1 MKLRLVE
8 GGAGS
13 GKTELCL
20 SEIAARLQAEPLGAP
35 LLLLVPEQATFV
47 AERALTGYPGVGA
60 TLRAEVLGFS
70 GLYRW
75 LAGEADYPALP
86 WLDEQGRSML
96 LLACVQDSIGE
107 LELLK
112 PSAKNA
118 GFMDLL
124 ARTLVEFEQY
134 RITPEML
141 FEARSELG
149 DGDGMLAAKLG
160 DLAVIYRAYLARIE
174 GGFRDRGVMMR
185 ELCQAA
191 ANSRRL
197 AGAEIWLDGFMDMNL
212 SQMAVL
218 REIFAKAKTV
228 TVTLNLP
235 DLGAARIFG
244 GQRRLRAQFMQIAR
258 ELGAEVEVVR
268 LTANHRHRDN
278 AELAAVEVCYAS
290 GDFVAATDEIPG
302 HIHLLAAENP
312 QEEAERAAELI
323 YRLCSEK
330 SYKFRDIAVITRK
343 IGDYRNALENAFRD
357 FDIPYFFDMG
367 RDVSHHPLV
376 KLVAEVLAVLYDN
389 WGTPSVLAYLK
400 SGLADITNEE
410 ADILENY
417 ALRVGLRGTMW
428 RQAGNFRRGRADELA
443 QINEPA
449 ARALA
454 PLLKLAEKL
463 KDATL
468 VGEYAAA
475 MSEFLAEIKA
485 AEQMQA
491 WAQNALQ
498 SGDLLQA
505 EAHRQIFDKVSLLLD
520 ELADFLGDMPSDA
533 RRFAEFWREGAARLA
548 LSSIPPSAN
557 QVNVAD
563 ISRSRLSE
571 VKAAIVL
578 GVSEGTLPAVAED
591 SGLLASQDKER
602 LAGLGLEL
610 PPGGRE
616 RQFAED
622 YLLYLALTRSSEEL
636 YLTYS
641 RTAAD
646 GSEKNPSPALSDM
659 QRIFPALVEE
669 KYTPRY
675 ALGGD
680 RVLLKGLS
688 RHLANCKAG
697 EADMAD
703 DAFWREVC
711 HRLQEEG
718 RLTAELRLLAEGLGY
733 RVNSQPL
740 DSRRLAAL
748 YPNQS
753 YTSVSRMERFNNCP
767 CQYFAQY
774 GLRLAPR
781 DEFKL
786 RTMDVG
792 TLYHYVLAE
801 VIAKLAAADCDWQNL
816 QEADV
821 LPLIEA
827 AMREFAENGLAEIF
841 ADSGR
846 NTYAAE
852 KMRAVLTQ
860 TLLDMAKNL
869 AAGSFK
875 PTELELSFG
884 RGGDGALKPLYI
896 TTESGRKIKLVGQ
909 IDRVDRAV
917 GADGEYMR
925 IIDYKMSN
933 KTLKMSDIYY
943 GLNWQMPLYLRA
955 LLDNARTAGEKAT
968 DKMGDKLP
976 KPAGMF
982 YVPVQ
987 EIIKSVKAA
996 DEDGAA
1002 VKLQG
1007 LAILDMEALVLAER
1021 DLVPGAYAKTMQVH
1035 IKKDNSYGA
1044 TTLGMSPAEYDF
1056 MQACLGREAGAT
1068 LGAML
1073 SGEVSQRPVLQN
1085 GRMACEYCDFY
1096 ALCALDLA
1104 VEPKA
1109 REVLPLS
1116 GAQVIERLCEKYPDL
1131 AQKFGVGSEVE

>member
-13 GKTELCL
+13 GKSDLCL
-20 SEIAARLQAEPLGAP
+20 SEIAARLQAEPLGEP
-35 LLLLVPEQATFV
+35 LLLMVPEQATFQ
-47 AERALTGYPGVGA
+47 AERALTGYHGVGA

-75 LAGEADYPALP
+75 LSAEYDYPVLP

-96 LLACVQDSIGE
+96 LLACVQENIDK
-107 LELLK
+107 LKLLK
-112 PSAKNA
+112 PSAGNA

-134 RITPEML
+134 NITPEQL
-141 FEARSELG
+141 VAAQEGLG
-149 DGDGMLAAKLG
+149 ADDTMLAAKLG
-160 DLAVIYRAYLARIE
+160 DLAVIYRSYLARIE
-174 GGFRDRGVMMR
+174 GGFRDQGVMMR
-185 ELCQAA
+185 ELRLAA
-191 ANSRRL
+191 AKSRRL
-197 AGAEIWLDGFMDMNL
+197 EGAEIWLDGFMDMNP

-244 GQRRLRAQFMQIAR
+244 GQRKLRAQFAHLAAD
-258 ELGAEVEVVR
+258 LGAEVEVVR
-268 LTANHRHRDN
+268 LTDNHRHSDN
-278 AELAAVEVCYAS
+278 AELAAVEVCFAN
-290 GDFVAATDEIPG
+290 GEFPKAVDNTPE
-302 HIHLLAAENP
+302 HIHLLTAENP
-312 QEEAERAAELI
+312 QEEAELAAELI

-330 SYKFRDIAVITRK
+330 NYKFRDIAVITRQ
-343 IGDYRNALENAFRD
+343 INDYRTVLENAFRD
-357 FDIPYFFDMG
+357 FGIPYFFDMG

-389 WGTPSVLAYLK
+389 WATPSVLAYLK
-400 SGLADITNEE
+400 SGLADISDDE

-417 ALRVGLRGTMW
+417 ALRVGLRGKMW
-428 RQAGNFRRGRADELA
+428 QQAGDFRRGQADELVR
-443 QINEPA
+443 INEIA
-449 ARALA
+449 ARALR
-454 PLLKLAEKL
+454 PLLSLAERL
-463 KDATL
+463 DGAAT
-468 VGEYAAA
+468 VGEYAVAL
-475 MSEFLAEIKA
+475 SEFLADIQASER
-485 AEQMQA
+485 MQA
-491 WAQNALQ
+491 WAESAVE

-505 EAHRQIFDKVSLLLD
+505 EAHRQIFTKVRLLLD
-520 ELADFLGDMPSDA
+520 ELTDFLGDMSADA
-533 RRFAEFWREGAARLA
+533 RRFAEFWREGAVRLS

-563 ISRSRLSE
+563 ISRSRLPE
-571 VKAAIVL
+571 VKAAVVL
-578 GVSEGTLPAVAED
+578 GVAEGTLPAMAED
-591 SGLLASQDKER
+591 SGLLMSHDKER
-602 LAGLGLEL
+602 LAAIGLEL

-636 YLTYS
+636 YLTYAEA
-641 RTAAD
+641 AAD
-646 GSEKNPSPALSDM
+646 GSEKSPSPAIADM
-659 QRIFPALVEE
+659 QRIFPALTEE
-669 KYTPRY
+669 EY
-675 ALGGD
+675 APQYVLGGD
-680 RVLLKGLS
+680 RALLKGLS
-688 RHLANCKAG
+688 RHLAGLKAG
-697 EADMAD
+697 DEVDEEADR
-703 DAFWREVC
+703 FWREVC
-711 HRLQEEG
+711 RRLREEG
-718 RLTAELRLLAEGLGY
+718 RLTAELELLADGLGY
-733 RVNSQPL
+733 QVSSQPL

-748 YPNQS
+748 YPNQG

-774 GLRLAPR
+774 GLKLAPR

-801 VIAKLAAADCDWQNL
+801 VIAKLAAANCDWRTL
-816 QEADV
+816 TEEEVA
-821 LPLIEA
+821 PLVEA

-852 KMRAVLTQ
+852 KMRSVLTQ

-884 RGGDGALKPLYI
+884 REGKGQVKPLYI
-896 TTESGRKIKLVGQ
+896 TTEDGRKIRLIGQ
-909 IDRVDRAV
+909 IDRVDMAE

-943 GLNWQMPLYLRA
+943 GLNWQMPLYLQA
-955 LLDNARTAGEKAT
+955 LLNNTHGKGA
-968 DKMGDKLP
+968 DKP
-976 KPAGMF
+976 VKPAGMF

-996 DEDGAA
+996 DDDGAS

-1007 LAILDMEALVLAER
+1007 LAILDIEALTLAER
-1021 DLVPGAYAKTMQVH
+1021 DLAPGTHAKTMQVH

-1044 TTLGMSPAEYDF
+1044 TTLGISPAEYDF
-1056 MQACLGREAGAT
+1056 MQACLNREAGGT
-1068 LGAML
+1068 LSAML
-1073 SGEVSQRPVLQN
+1073 SGEVAQRPVLQN
-1085 GRMACEYCDFY
+1085 GRQACEYCDFY

-1104 VEPKA
+1104 VESKVK
-1109 REVLPLS
+1109 EVQPLS
-1116 GAQVIERLCEKYPDL
+1116 SRQVIERLAQKYPDL
-1131 AQKFGVGSEVE
+1131 AEKFGVSGEVE